1 MSKIKVVELWGGP
14 GSGKST
20 TAAGLFARLKVEEPP
35 AGGPKRSVELVTEHA
50 KEITWWLAH
59 LAEGRPSAVAVR
71 RALST
76 RQAVLFGEQW
86 TRLARLEGQ
95 VDVAISDSPLWLCT
109 HYSDP
114 DLYPREHW
122 RAIIA
127 AHYAHRLD
135 VAHVWVRRVKSYE
148 TRGRNESE
156 EQARAVDAALRPIWQ
171 EAPGLHLEVPGD
183 ASAPEAILRALGDWI
198 DGATS

>member
-59 LAEGRPSAVAVR
+59 LAEGRPSPVA
-71 RALST
+71 L
-76 RQAVLFGEQW
+76 G
-86 TRLARLEGQ
+86 
-95 VDVAISDSPLWLCT
+95 
-109 HYSDP
+109 
-114 DLYPREHW
+114 
-122 RAIIA
+122 
-127 AHYAHRLD
+127 
-135 VAHVWVRRVKSYE
+135 
-148 TRGRNESE
+148 
-156 EQARAVDAALRPIWQ
+156 PIWR

-183 ASAPEAILRALGDWI
+183 ASAPEVILHALGGWI